1 MHFDDG
7 ADGLSILSEFSK
19 EQSSALHKQNVNL
32 FSLKTDGDEEE
43 IRIKL
48 DGWHCMKRVDHFTY
62 ILFFQK
68 QFNNG
73 TCVFSFFY
81 TKNNVAIAAVFEN
94 GETEYGDFYWCRWK

>member
-1 MHFDDG
+1 
-7 ADGLSILSEFSK
+7 
-19 EQSSALHKQNVNL
+19 
-32 FSLKTDGDEEE
+32 
-43 IRIKL
+43 
-48 DGWHCMKRVDHFTY
+48 MKRVDHFTY